1 MYAIVDIRGKQFYVH
16 EEDQLQVPHLENSVG
31 DEVTF
36 DQVLMVVDGENIR
49 VGTPLV
55 EGASVV
61 VEVGEHGKDKKVINF
76 VKKRRKGF
84 SRKKGHRQQFTTV
97 QVKKLNV

>member
-1 MYAIVDIRGKQFYVH
+1 MYAIVDIRGTQFYVK
-16 EEDQLQVPHLENSVG
+16 EDDHLKVPHLADNVG

-36 DQVLMVVDGENIR
+36 DQVLMVVDGDDTR

-55 EGASVV
+55 EGASILAE
-61 VEVGEHGKDKKVINF
+61 VEEHGKDKKVINF

-84 SRKKGHRQQFTTV
+84 SRKKGHRQLYTTIH
-97 QVKKLNV
+97 VKKLNV

>member
-1 MYAIVDIRGKQFYVH
+1 MYAIVDIRGNQFH
-16 EEDQLQVPHLENSVG
+16 IQEDDHIKVPHLENNVG
-31 DEVTF
+31 DEVIF
-36 DQVLMVVDGENIR
+36 DQVLMVVDGDNTR

-61 VEVGEHGKDKKVINF
+61 VEVEEHGKDKKVINF

-84 SRKKGHRQQFTTV
+84 SRKKGHRQQFTAIH
-97 QVKKLNV
+97 VKKLNV

>member
-16 EEDQLQVPHLENSVG
+16 EDDHLQVPHLADNVG

-36 DQVLMVVDGENIR
+36 DQVLMVVDGEKIR

-61 VEVGEHGKDKKVINF
+61 AEVEDHGKDKKVINF

-84 SRKKGHRQQFTTV
+84 SRKKGHRQQFTAV
-97 QVKKLNV
+97 HVKKLNV